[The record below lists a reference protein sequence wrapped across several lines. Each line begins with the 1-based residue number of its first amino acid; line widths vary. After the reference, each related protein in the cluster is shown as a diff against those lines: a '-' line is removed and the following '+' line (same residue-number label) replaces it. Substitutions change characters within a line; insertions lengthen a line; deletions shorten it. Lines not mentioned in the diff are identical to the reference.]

1 MKEFR
6 RRRSTMSK
14 ENKEALKRRALIVGF
29 FSAEFIAAFAA
40 IASGSMAVYGVLAV
54 GGCVLPILAGAK

>member
-1 MKEFR
+1 
-6 RRRSTMSK
+6 MSK

-54 GGCVLPILAGAK
+54 GGCMLQILAGAK